1 MLYSRNSCI
10 SLWCTKTPLVIK
22 NLKWADFVLSSDLN
36 QKFSNYMQDL
46 KILVTQK
53 TADKWNTTVVGIFTF
68 LVMEIRDW
76 AHNARSEFKITSL
89 QLHFFLTLKWS
100 GRFFWISLYFTSLWK
115 LKKKFHFTL
124 LRFLKKWFF
133 LTSLYF
139 TSNFVSLEVTSLHF
153 TLLKI

>member
-53 TADKWNTTVVGIFTF
+53 TAYKWNTTVYWKFCSIE
-68 LVMEIRDW
+68 LVVV
-76 AHNARSEFKITSL
+76 FKIFNL
-89 QLHFFLTLKWS
+89 VLEFFVKIDLPCCLS
-100 GRFFWISLYFTSLWK
+100 WIL
-115 LKKKFHFTL
+115 
-124 LRFLKKWFF
+124 
-133 LTSLYF
+133 
-139 TSNFVSLEVTSLHF
+139 FVSVSLSLE
-153 TLLKI
+153 LLIKSKTRKTANKKLILMERHKNKIWFISFRLLTKI